1 MKKTLLKSLSAVA
14 LAAGVFVTTFTMP
27 TTAKAETSVEIY
39 RLYNSVNGE
48 HLYTTDA
55 NEKNVLSA
63 MADWTYEG
71 IGWYASSTG
80 TPVYRLYN
88 DALGNHLYTTDTNEV
103 NVLTTTDSHW
113 SVDNNGQPLFYSGG
127 SVPVYRVYNEGLKGM
142 HHLTTDKNEYDT
154 LPSYGWNQEGVALY
168 AVSLGIPAASSD
180 TPSSSETPKEETK
193 PEANNCPYELYT
205 MTYREINGVT
215 YYGFYYPDDDSELF
229 DVSKWEECCV
239 KEGNQ
244 DIVVW
249 PYDTVISKKVGK
261 YDDIGKV
268 FFDGARVK

>member
-27 TTAKAETSVEIY
+27 TAAKAETSVEIY

-168 AVSLGIPAASSD
+168 AVSLGVPVAA
-180 TPSSSETPKEETK
+180 ETPKEETK

-205 MTYREINGVT
+205 MTYREIDGIT
-215 YYGFYYPDDDSELF
+215 YYGFYYHDLDSELM
-229 DVSKWEECCV
+229 DWSKWEECTL
-239 KEGNQ
+239 KSGDK
-244 DIVVW
+244 DIVDW
-249 PYDTVISKKVGK
+249 PYDSVLSKRVGK

-268 FFDGARVK
+268 FFDGCRVK